1 MGFFDRFKRKKPL
14 TPAELREIM
23 EKLSVEIGDALFIA
37 DPSKKDEECKRL
49 LIVVDQ
55 TMARVKATLASVEA
69 DLEDLMGRTWWATQ
83 EAVGRDIR
91 GLRKGRETLLAAQEE
106 LSKMNDQ
113 IFAVIRAKI
122 GGEGGLGQ
130 SEPSAD

>member
-14 TPAELREIM
+14 TPAELKGILETLRT
-23 EKLSVEIGDALFIA
+23 EIGDALFIA
-37 DPSKKDEECKRL
+37 DTAKKDEECKRL

-55 TMARVKATLASVEA
+55 TMARVKTTLASVEA
-69 DLEDLMGRTWWATQ
+69 DLEDLMGRSWWATQ
-83 EAVGRDIR
+83 EAVSSDIR

-130 SEPSAD
+130 SEPAAE